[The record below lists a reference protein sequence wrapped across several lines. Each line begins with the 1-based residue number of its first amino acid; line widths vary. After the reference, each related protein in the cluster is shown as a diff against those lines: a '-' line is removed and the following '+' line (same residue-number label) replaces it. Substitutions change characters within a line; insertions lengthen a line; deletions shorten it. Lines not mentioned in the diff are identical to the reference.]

1 MSEDEL
7 QRDEEMT
14 QKYTS
19 GEDELAPNVHMRHP
33 NRNRAKGDEAEHV
46 AHNEAEY
53 TYMKRYDTLQKPYD
67 VRQPQPLPP
76 RFTRDDFTALA
87 AYRSDADCVTF
98 YLPTHRSGMEVNEQQ
113 DNIRYKNALQHARQ
127 QLLQKGWRHEDVE
140 SLLLPAFDLMHD
152 DDFWRRQLD
161 SIGLFIAPGFFKYIR
176 LPYRTEERHY
186 INNSF
191 YVSPLLPLVTSKE
204 HFYLLAISKNKAT
217 LYEADAHGMEEVPVP
232 DMPDG
237 KGDVVRYE
245 GRPDL
250 NAMHTYGGQRR
261 GTPAADTY
269 GMGEGKPDEKADVSM
284 YVDQVEEAVWKARLH
299 NEHAPLLLA
308 AVEYI
313 VPMYRERSK
322 YRHIMDTALTG
333 NYEHENTT
341 VLYEKAREKMR
352 PYFEQDRQQA
362 LERYWNNSGN
372 GLTSSIPADVVPAC
386 YYSRAEVLFIQKD
399 AQLWGAFNEQDNRLI
414 LHDSEQPGDECLV
427 NAAAAKAIAT
437 GAEVFILDKEQM
449 PAESPLAALMRY

>member
-1 MSEDEL
+1 MEEEEL
-7 QRDEEMT
+7 RRDEEMT
-14 QKYTS
+14 QQYTS
-19 GEDELAPNVHMRHP
+19 GEDELAPNVHVRHP
-33 NRNRAKGDEAEHV
+33 NRNTAKGDEAEHV

-53 TYMKRYDTLQKPYD
+53 AYMKRYDTLHKPYD
-67 VRQPQPLPP
+67 VLQPESLPQ

-87 AYRSDADCVTF
+87 AYRSDAGCVTF

-113 DNIRYKNALQHARQ
+113 DTIRYKNALQKARQ

-140 SLLLPAFDLMHD
+140 SLLLPAFNLMYD

-161 SIGLFIAPGFFKYIR
+161 SIGLFLAPGFFKYIR

-186 INNSF
+186 INSSF

-204 HFYLLAISKNKAT
+204 HFYLLALSKNKAT
-217 LYEADAHGMEEVPVP
+217 LYEADAHGIQEVPVP

-250 NAMHTYGGQRR
+250 GMTRSRSAQGSGAGVTDVYS
-261 GTPAADTY
+261 
-269 GMGEGKPDEKADVSM
+269 MGEGKPDEKSDVSM

-299 NEHAPLLLA
+299 NEKAPLLLA

-313 VPMYRERSK
+313 IPMYRERSR

-333 NYEHENTT
+333 NYEHENPT

-352 PYFEQDRQQA
+352 PYFEQDRQHA
-362 LERYWNNSGN
+362 LDRYWNNSAN

-386 YYSRAEVLFIQKD
+386 YYSRVDTLFIQRD
-399 AQLWGAFNEQDNRLI
+399 GRLWGAFNERDNRLI
-414 LHDSEQPGDECLV
+414 QHDSEQPGDECLV
-427 NAAAAKAIAT
+427 NAAAAKAMAT
-437 GAEVFILDKEQM
+437 GAAVFILEKEQM
-449 PAESPLAALMRY
+449 PAESPVAALMRY